1 MKKNQNKADKF
12 KQDKR
17 ENFNVNTGVNADH
30 HLLDVD
36 HRLSGD
42 SVDEH
47 QRIEEANAS
56 IADEIIKQTY
66 HNS

>member
-1 MKKNQNKADKF
+1 MQKKPMNTDTI
-12 KQDKR
+12 KQDKM
-17 ENFNVNTGVNADH
+17 EGIQANTGIHADH

-36 HRLSGD
+36 NRLSGD

-56 IADEIIKQTY
+56 IAQEIIQQTY